1 MITTKNLPPSERPY
15 EKCEQNGP
23 ESLSNAELL
32 AVIIKTGTKHKRSIE
47 LAQEVLY
54 AAETHGGLHGLH
66 QLSLKELTD
75 IDGIGRVKALQILC
89 TLELAKRLSQTL
101 RPESICIDTPTSVA
115 SMYMEH
121 MRHYR
126 QEHLILLML
135 DTKNRKIK
143 DILLSKGSVNAS
155 LISTR
160 EIFCE
165 ALRYGAV
172 NIILIHNHPSG
183 DPTPSKDDIIVTNE
197 VWEAGKIIGIH
208 LIDHIIIGDHSYISL
223 HSCGLMKD
231 N

>member
-32 AVIIKTGTKHKRSIE
+32 AVIIKTGTKQKRSVD
-47 LAQEVLY
+47 LAQEILSLSQS
-54 AAETHGGLHGLH
+54 HGGLYGLYR
-66 QLSLKELTD
+66 LSMKDLLN
-75 IDGIGRVKALQILC
+75 IDGIGRVKAIQILC
-89 TLELAKRLSQTL
+89 TLELAKRLSQTFQPD
-101 RPESICIDTPTSVA
+101 RMAFDSPSSVA
-115 SMYMEH
+115 SFYMEH

-126 QEHLILLML
+126 QEHLMLLML
-135 DTKNRKIK
+135 DVKNRKIK
-143 DILLSKGSVNAS
+143 DLLLSKGSINAS

-183 DPTPSKDDIIVTNE
+183 DPTPSKDDITVTKE
-197 VWEAGKIIGIH
+197 VQAAGKIIGIQ
-208 LIDHIIIGDHSYISL
+208 LLDHIIIGDQTFKSL
-223 HSCGLMKD
+223 HSCGYI
-231 N
+231 